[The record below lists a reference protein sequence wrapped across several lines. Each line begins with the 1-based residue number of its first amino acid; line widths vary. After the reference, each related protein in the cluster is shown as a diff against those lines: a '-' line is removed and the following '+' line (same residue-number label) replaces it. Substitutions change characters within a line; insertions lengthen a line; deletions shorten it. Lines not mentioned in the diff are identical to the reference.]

1 MSSKLTDTT
10 AGSAKSRPAAARV
23 YALIARTTRTAVV
36 FRRGPSKSVQA
47 LRWNLADDTLEAGQ
61 WFRGRIYERR
71 CDLSPDGA
79 LMVYFAGY
87 RGQFRTWTAISRPPY
102 FTALAL
108 WPKGDAWGGG
118 GQFDSASELRL
129 NHWSSQ
135 MGLADGFST
144 PKWLTIKPFGTGWGE
159 DDPIWAERLERDGWT
174 QVSADWPWIWEK
186 ECGPHTLQMII
197 RGIKETNGPWYICE
211 HAVVDRN
218 TGTTYEIGRSDW
230 ADWDRNGD
238 LLFAADGCLYR
249 DFRDPRLLI
258 DLNDRVFRELAAPP
272 EFQRWPRRG

>member
-1 MSSKLTDTT
+1 M
-10 AGSAKSRPAAARV
+10 AAREKSAV
-23 YALIARTTRTAVV
+23 TRKARLYAILAREAPRAIV
-36 FRRGPSKSVQA
+36 FRRGPSKQVLLVA
-47 LRWNLADDTLEAGQ
+47 WDTERDTFEEGQ
-61 WFRGRIYERR
+61 WLKGRIYERR
-71 CDLSPDGA
+71 CDLSPDGE
-79 LMVYFAGY
+79 LLVYFGGNQKPPY
-87 RGQFRTWTAISRPPY
+87 GTWTAISRPPY

-118 GQFDSASELRL
+118 GHFDSATELRL

-135 MGLADGFST
+135 MGLADGFSI
-144 PKWLTIKPFGTGWGE
+144 PKWLTIKPFGSGWGE
-159 DDPIWAERLERDGWT
+159 DNPIWAERLGRDGWT

-186 ECGPHTLQMII
+186 ERGPYTLQMII
-197 RGIKETNGPWYICE
+197 RGIRETNGPWYICE
-211 HAVVDRN
+211 HAVVDRT

-230 ADWDRNGD
+230 ADWDGNGE

-272 EFQRWPRRG
+272 QFQRWPKR